1 MPPWLWLCKMNFN
14 REFENKSQPRHPVG
28 LSSKAMTLNNW
39 KGQKFARY
47 LYDSEQTILQQA
59 TSQLAGYRLM
69 HLGVAADQCGLQAS
83 KQLHQF
89 YVRPSSEPLSFD
101 SSYLVSDYADLPLP
115 SSVVEVAVLQHALE
129 YSYSPQAVLAESAR
143 VLAPGGHLILC
154 VINPLSPIGLM
165 KLPMGLLSKR
175 PEYHFS
181 GLRKGRIKD
190 WLSLL
195 NFQIIQIADG
205 AYSWP
210 LEQLASYKKDSLW
223 ERGCHK
229 AHLPWGNFYM
239 IQAVKRVAGGVSNT
253 PRPWKARVSGGY
265 VSPSKK
271 INLKE

>member
-1 MPPWLWLCKMNFN
+1 MKFN
-14 REFENKSQPRHPVG
+14 RPPLNKYHPRRSVAV
-28 LSSKAMTLNNW
+28 LSSQAMSLNNW
-39 KGQKFARY
+39 TGQKFARY
-47 LYDSEQTILQQA
+47 LLDTEQDLLQQIS
-59 TSQLAGYRLM
+59 SQVAGYRLM
-69 HLGVAADQCGLQAS
+69 HLGITADKCGLQGF

-101 SSYLVSDYADLPLP
+101 SSSVVSDYTELPLP

-129 YSYSPQAVLAESAR
+129 YSSSPQAVLAETAR

-165 KLPMGLLSKR
+165 KIPMRLLSKR
-175 PEYHFS
+175 PEYHFF

-195 NFQIIQIADG
+195 NFQIIQVADG
-205 AYSWP
+205 AYSLP
-210 LEQLASYKKDSLW
+210 MERLASFKKNSLW
-223 ERGCHK
+223 ERSCQTV
-229 AHLPWGNFYM
+229 HLPWGNFFM
-239 IQAVKRVAGGVSNT
+239 IHAVKRVAGGIINT
-253 PRPWKARVSGGY
+253 PRPWSAATSGSY